1 MLPLHSRK
9 NEFYVLSVG
18 FSQNGTPLVTIS
30 ENDKPICYRLPEDY
44 GEWAMNVVGMA
55 NMGEK
60 LFPCKVV
67 FSLIDGRYLVDIL

>member
-1 MLPLHSRK
+1 
-9 NEFYVLSVG
+9 
-18 FSQNGTPLVTIS
+18 
-30 ENDKPICYRLPEDY
+30 
-44 GEWAMNVVGMA
+44 MA

>member
-1 MLPLHSRK
+1 MISR
-9 NEFYVLSVG
+9 
-18 FSQNGTPLVTIS
+18 
-30 ENDKPICYRLPEDY
+30 YRLPEDY